1 MEPLLV
7 ACLCAQWCG
16 ICRDWRAGFDLLA
29 ARMPPD
35 LVVRWAWI
43 DVEDHADAL
52 GDYEPPNFPVLA
64 VQRGGD
70 LLYCAPLPQQPALWL
85 RVLTELAR
93 TEGAEAARL
102 VQQAAA
108 TGLPDLRGLFQENV
122 D

>member
-16 ICRDWRAGFDLLA
+16 ICRDWRAGFDALA
-29 ARMPPD
+29 AQLPPD
-35 LVVRWAWI
+35 VAVRWAWI
-43 DVEDHADAL
+43 DVEDRADAL
-52 GDYEPPNFPVLA
+52 GDFEPPNFPVLA

-93 TEGAEAARL
+93 VDGAAARQL
-102 VQQAAA
+102 AQQAAKA
-108 TGLPDLRGLFQENV
+108 GLPDLRSLI
-122 D
+122 